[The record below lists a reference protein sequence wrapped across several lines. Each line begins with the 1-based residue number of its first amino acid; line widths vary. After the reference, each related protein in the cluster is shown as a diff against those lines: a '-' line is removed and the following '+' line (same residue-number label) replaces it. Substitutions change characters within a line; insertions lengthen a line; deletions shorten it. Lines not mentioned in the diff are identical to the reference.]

1 MKDSFEKLT
10 LPNGVRIVYEKMP
23 QVRSVSMGI
32 LTGVGSRMEKAQENG
47 ASHFIEHMVFKGTQS
62 RTAQDL
68 AFQMDAIGGQT
79 NAFTTKECT
88 CFHGRVLNTHL
99 DRLSDILCD
108 MYFNARFSE
117 SDVRNERGVISE
129 EIDMYNDTPD
139 DLVAERLFTAVFAG
153 SPLARPILGKK
164 ATLDKMTGE
173 SLRRFMQSHYV
184 PSAVV
189 VALAGDITAGGVED
203 IAARFEQMPARPAQ
217 QMKPAAYTPAF
228 TVKKKSIEQ
237 NHLCIGFPGLSV
249 SDDRRYAFQLM
260 SSILGGGMS
269 SRLFQKVREENGLCY
284 SIYTFGSSY
293 IDTGIFC
300 IYTALSKDTEKDAL
314 ELICGELRRFLDDG
328 VTQEELSMA
337 REQVKA
343 NVLMS
348 LESTGSRMH
357 RLAKNELY
365 LDGVPDIDS
374 VIEAYDRVTAEEVL
388 ELARTFLDKGR
399 LSFSAV
405 GRTADAET
413 YRQLLERNL

>member
-139 DLVAERLFTAVFAG
+139 DLVAERLFTAVFAAG
-153 SPLARPILGKK
+153 QNDRRKPASVHAEPLC
-164 ATLDKMTGE
+164 
-173 SLRRFMQSHYV
+173 
-184 PSAVV
+184 AVC
-189 VALAGDITAGGVED
+189 GGGGAGG
-203 IAARFEQMPARPAQ
+203 
-217 QMKPAAYTPAF
+217 
-228 TVKKKSIEQ
+228 
-237 NHLCIGFPGLSV
+237 
-249 SDDRRYAFQLM
+249 RRY
-260 SSILGGGMS
+260 SRRCGGH
-269 SRLFQKVREENGLCY
+269 
-284 SIYTFGSSY
+284 
-293 IDTGIFC
+293 
-300 IYTALSKDTEKDAL
+300 
-314 ELICGELRRFLDDG
+314 CGTL
-328 VTQEELSMA
+328 
-337 REQVKA
+337 
-343 NVLMS
+343 
-348 LESTGSRMH
+348 
-357 RLAKNELY
+357 
-365 LDGVPDIDS
+365 
-374 VIEAYDRVTAEEVL
+374 
-388 ELARTFLDKGR
+388 
-399 LSFSAV
+399 
-405 GRTADAET
+405 
-413 YRQLLERNL
+413 

>member
-1 MKDSFEKLT
+1 MKDAFEKIT
-10 LPNGVRIVYEKMP
+10 LPNGVRILYEQLP

-32 LTGVGSRMEKAQENG
+32 LTGVGSRLEKAGENG
-47 ASHFIEHMVFKGTQS
+47 AAHFIEHMVFKGTQS

-79 NAFTTKECT
+79 NAYTTKECT
-88 CFHGRVLNTHL
+88 CFHGRVLDTHL

-108 MYFNARFSE
+108 MYFNARFDE
-117 SDVRNERGVISE
+117 NDVRNERGVIFE

-139 DLVAERLFTAVFAG
+139 DLVAERLFTGAFAP

-164 ATLDKMTGE
+164 STLSKMTGE
-173 SLRRFMQSHYV
+173 SLRAFMQTHYV
-184 PSAVV
+184 PSSVV
-189 VALAGDITAGGVED
+189 VALSGNLTRTGVED
-203 IAARFEQMPARPAQ
+203 VAARFAQMPVRRATK
-217 QMKPAAYTPAF
+217 MKPAAYTPVF

-237 NHLCIGFPGLSV
+237 NHLCLAFPGLAV
-249 SDDRRYAFQLM
+249 ADDRRYALQLM

-284 SIYTFGSSY
+284 SVYTFGSSY
-293 IDTGIFC
+293 IDTGVFC
-300 IYTALSKDTEKDAL
+300 VYTALSRDTETAAL
-314 ELICGELRRFLDDG
+314 ELICGELRRFLDGG
-328 VTQEELSMA
+328 VTAAELDMA

-365 LDGVPDIDS
+365 LGEVPEIDS
-374 VIEAYDRVTAEEVL
+374 VIAAYDRVTAEEIT
-388 ELARTFLDKGR
+388 ELARTLIRPEG

-405 GRTADAET
+405 GRTADADA
-413 YRQLLERNL
+413 YRRALDGRL